1 MLAAFNKLS
10 KHVACDT
17 ILHLAG
23 YDGEF
28 LDGLK
33 GSCRRNIVVCGH
45 SVGGAVAQLVMLR
58 LQHMLNVTNSPKA
71 KKARLHCVTFGAP
84 MVASKALAAKVTGN
98 TADSILNIVGNTDP
112 VPLMLSHKCIYSTVD
127 KWRRS
132 MSASAQHALVRAL
145 PLTFG
150 CHCFLWLTK
159 WCLLV
164 LGCCCGVSPLLGTL
178 LSWPEACR
186 SYSLAPPSCLM
197 MLRRW
202 AAGEH
207 HWWPGVEGSRCGSQ
221 GISCLRSH
229 RPISNSG
236 ERPLQYAVVAHS
248 HREWLTSSGLHE
260 RKAGPEGAGGTPGVS
275 ILITGRGNVHQCAI
289 ASTHVAGEPSR
300 CVANARSELVERS
313 TKWWRMG

>member
-58 LQHMLNVTNSPKA
+58 LQHMLHVTNSPKA

-98 TADSILNIVGNTDP
+98 TADSILNVVGNTDP

-150 CHCFLWLTK
+150 CHCFLWL
-159 WCLLV
+159 
-164 LGCCCGVSPLLGTL
+164 
-178 LSWPEACR
+178 
-186 SYSLAPPSCLM
+186 
-197 MLRRW
+197 
-202 AAGEH
+202 
-207 HWWPGVEGSRCGSQ
+207 
-221 GISCLRSH
+221 I
-229 RPISNSG
+229 
-236 ERPLQYAVVAHS
+236 
-248 HREWLTSSGLHE
+248 
-260 RKAGPEGAGGTPGVS
+260 
-275 ILITGRGNVHQCAI
+275 
-289 ASTHVAGEPSR
+289 
-300 CVANARSELVERS
+300 
-313 TKWWRMG
+313 